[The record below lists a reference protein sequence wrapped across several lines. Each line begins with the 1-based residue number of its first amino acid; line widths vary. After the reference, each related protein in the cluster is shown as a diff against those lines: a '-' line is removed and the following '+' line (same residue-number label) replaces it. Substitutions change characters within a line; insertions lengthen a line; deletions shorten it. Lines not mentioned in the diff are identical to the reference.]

1 MEREI
6 KTLPLPQIP
15 EISLTS
21 FPTSSLEWLNIISVA
36 GGFMTLFLG
45 TMKDSAGI
53 AQTLCCSY
61 PCSHLCRCMLFYSK

>member
-1 MEREI
+1 MKSPGTSPNCIKVDTSSARSVGGDVEREI

-45 TMKDSAGI
+45 TMKD
-53 AQTLCCSY
+53 
-61 PCSHLCRCMLFYSK
+61 